1 MDKVINVNF
10 NNMDNVF
17 DMMVEEQ
24 AKQCKREQDSAES
37 EKAKKDAVGVLSKFR
52 DYISGARFKMKC
64 FFEAKE
70 NNVPYNIVRNGYI
83 RKILG
88 KIADV
93 LGLTI
98 EVTGEILQYAVKFIS
113 NLANSIVNLT
123 VTLVK
128 KIISLFTLNCGEH
141 CHA

>member
-1 MDKVINVNF
+1 MGKVIDF
-10 NNMDNVF
+10 NNMESVF
-17 DMMVEEQ
+17 DQMVEEQ
-24 AKQCKREQDSAES
+24 AKQCRKDQDDAES
-37 EKAKKDAVGVLSKFR
+37 KKTATSVLLKFR
-52 DYISGARFKMKC
+52 NYLTSARFKMKC

-70 NNVPYNIVRNGYI
+70 SGMNYNIVKNVYI
-83 RKILG
+83 SKVLG

-98 EVTGEILQYAVKFIS
+98 DVAGEIVMYAVKFID
-113 NLANSIVNLT
+113 NLIHSIVNLT
-123 VTLVK
+123 VILVK

>member
-1 MDKVINVNF
+1 MSKVINVDF
-10 NNMDNVF
+10 NNMDEVF
-17 DMMVEEQ
+17 DAMVEEQ
-24 AKQCKREQDSAES
+24 AKQCRKEQDDLNS
-37 EKAKKDAVGVLSKFR
+37 KKTATNVLVKFR
-52 DYISGARFKMKC
+52 DYITSARFKMKC
-64 FFEAKE
+64 FFDSKE
-70 NNVPYNIVRNGYI
+70 TGVNYKVLKNGYI
-83 RKILG
+83 SRILG

-98 EVTGEILQYAVKFIS
+98 DVCGEVVMYAVKFITNLINS
-113 NLANSIVNLT
+113 VVNLA

>member
-1 MDKVINVNF
+1 MGKVIDF
-10 NNMDNVF
+10 NNMETVF
-17 DMMVEEQ
+17 DQMVEEQ
-24 AKQCKREQDSAES
+24 AKQCRKEQDEMQT
-37 EKAKKDAVGVLSKFR
+37 KKTATSVLLKFR
-52 DYISGARFKMKC
+52 NYLTSARFKMKC

-70 NNVPYNIVRNGYI
+70 SGMNYNVVKNVYVS
-83 RKILG
+83 KVLG

-98 EVTGEILQYAVKFIS
+98 DVTGEIVMYAVKFINNLITS
-113 NLANSIVNLT
+113 VVNLA